1 MMPNMM
7 MGCSH
12 GGIPFVGALVEK
24 SGPDVE
30 LEKIIEIHTNLDS
43 VIWWFNQQ
51 LFCKR
56 GISINPF

>member
-1 MMPNMM
+1 MNNIVRIISMMPNMM

-30 LEKIIEIHTNLDS
+30 LEKIIEIHT
-43 VIWWFNQQ
+43 I
-51 LFCKR
+51 
-56 GISINPF
+56 